1 MAIRVRMPDET
12 FDYVLRADRDSDTP
26 TVFTF
31 RAPSARAQARLTQQV
46 LDDRELL
53 AAMRKAQA
61 AAKAAGGDGADV
73 RPEDLEPFLKGQ
85 AVDIAKTVDDYLE
98 LLRDCLV
105 SIGPLFDLHG
115 KPIAMTAAQ
124 YLQVADFGSILEL
137 GPAALSRGTLSEA
150 DAKNSDAQP
159 EPSPAA
165 TAAPAVHA

>member
-53 AAMRKAQA
+53 TAMREAQA
-61 AAKAAGGDGADV
+61 AAQAAGGSDI
-73 RPEDLEPFLKGQ
+73 RPEDLEPYLKGRR
-85 AVDIAKTVDDYLE
+85 VDLGKTVDDYLD

-105 SIGPLFDLHG
+105 SVAPVFDLHG
-115 KPIAMTAAQ
+115 KPLTMTPAQ
-124 YLQVADFGSILEL
+124 YLQVADWGSILEL
-137 GPAALSRGTLSEA
+137 GPAALARGTLSEG

-159 EPSPAA
+159 VPSPAA
-165 TAAPAVHA
+165 TAAPTAHD